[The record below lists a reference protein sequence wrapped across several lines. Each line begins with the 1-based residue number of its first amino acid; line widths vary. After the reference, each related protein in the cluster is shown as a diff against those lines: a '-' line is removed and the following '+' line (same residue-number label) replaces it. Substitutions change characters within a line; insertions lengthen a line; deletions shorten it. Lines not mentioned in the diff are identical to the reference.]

1 MSFVKS
7 VFDVDMDTFNTR
19 APLDESLG
27 PTNPLV
33 RAGMSNMRISLS
45 GGPIPKPKLLLG
57 RSKIKE
63 DTISSSQR
71 YVLLRQL
78 L

>member
-1 MSFVKS
+1 
-7 VFDVDMDTFNTR
+7 MDTFNTR

-45 GGPIPKPKLLLG
+45 GGLIPK
-57 RSKIKE
+57 
-63 DTISSSQR
+63 TQA
-71 YVLLRQL
+71 VLLWEKDFQNQGRYDF
-78 L
+78 

>member
-45 GGPIPKPKLLLG
+45 GGLIPKTQAGSLEKGDCGLEVQE
-57 RSKIKE
+57 S
-63 DTISSSQR
+63 
-71 YVLLRQL
+71 YVCGK
-78 L
+78 